1 MPECFFQCYH
11 IHSYLVPIMCRNYN
25 FIQKH
30 IITDFIHILT
40 KKQEVAMK
48 TLDGKVAVVTSAT
61 KGIGLAC
68 ALKLAERGAHV
79 FMAVRRVEDTQK
91 ICDSH
96 QEDGLIMTPI
106 YFDATVS
113 DSYASMVKKVIQQAN
128 RIDILVNNFGI
139 GKPNEDFNLV
149 DGSEKAFFDILELNL
164 GSVYRV
170 SKLVVPHM
178 IANNGGSI
186 VNISSIGGL
195 IPDIT
200 RIGYGVS
207 KAAVNNITKQIALQ
221 YARNNIRCNAV
232 LPGLT
237 ATDAAIK
244 NMPKEFLES
253 FLANVPL
260 NRMASPEDIAN
271 SVLFFAGE
279 ESSYITGHILDVA
292 GGYGLGTPQY
302 AEWIRKQ
309 HENIEQ

>member
-128 RIDILVNNFGI
+128 RIDILVNNAA
-139 GKPNEDFNLV
+139 V
-149 DGSEKAFFDILELNL
+149 
-164 GSVYRV
+164 
-170 SKLVVPHM
+170 
-178 IANNGGSI
+178 I
-186 VNISSIGGL
+186 VWNRLHIHSSIWQR
-195 IPDIT
+195 T
-200 RIGYGVS
+200 
-207 KAAVNNITKQIALQ
+207 
-221 YARNNIRCNAV
+221 
-232 LPGLT
+232 
-237 ATDAAIK
+237 
-244 NMPKEFLES
+244 
-253 FLANVPL
+253 
-260 NRMASPEDIAN
+260 
-271 SVLFFAGE
+271 
-279 ESSYITGHILDVA
+279 
-292 GGYGLGTPQY
+292 
-302 AEWIRKQ
+302 
-309 HENIEQ
+309 